1 VRILPTDRA
10 LSDYYDA
17 LKAAHAQGAE
27 HEGNVRNAFERLLE
41 TTARGNGW
49 TLVSEHSDTAL
60 TGRGIRYDGVLRD
73 EFRLPHGWWEAK
85 DSADDLA
92 GEIRRKI
99 ARGYTL
105 KNTIFEDTRA
115 AVLYQD
121 GREATRADLRQPDQ
135 LANLLS
141 LFYSHTIAPFDNFEE
156 AVHHFANEIP
166 HVAAELNQR
175 IQTAHAN
182 NKKFQKAFEVFYA
195 LCQSALNPN
204 LRREAVDEMLIQ
216 HMLTERLIVK
226 VFDVEYFTNSN
237 VIAHEIQK
245 VITALTSRHF
255 NYRDFLGAL
264 DRFYDAIETAA
275 DSLATFS
282 EKQAFLDNVYERFF
296 QGYAVKVADTHGI
309 VYTPQPI
316 VDFMCAAVEEVLR
329 DEFGLALG
337 DPGVNIIDPATG
349 TGNFIVNLLRRMP
362 PQNLKRAYQQQL
374 FANEVMLLPYYV
386 ASLNIEHAYLELT
399 GEYEPF
405 EGICFVDTL
414 DLAKDPHY
422 HQEAMSFMNVENAQR
437 VNRQKDAEM
446 MVIIGN
452 PPYNVGQLNENDNN
466 KNRKYDVIDRRVAQ
480 TYAKDS
486 RASNKNALYDAYVK
500 FFRWATDRLGDRDGI
515 VCYVTNN
522 SFVDQLAFDG
532 MRKNLLQDF
541 TRIYHLDL
549 HGNVR
554 QNPKLSG
561 TTHNVFGIQVGVG
574 ITVAIRSS
582 KHTERKLFYSRVPEF
597 WTKNQKLDYLAD
609 NVALE
614 GRKNS
619 LNTVHWQEVQPN
631 ESFDW
636 IVPDN
641 AEDFASFIPIASRE
655 TKSLKGLDAEAIFKI
670 YSMGLQSNRDMWVYD
685 FDVHTLS
692 SEMARF
698 IQFYNSEL
706 DRWKRAGKPAD
717 VDDFVSDD
725 DTKIKWSSSLKQS
738 LRSQQYVD
746 FSDVNIRSCLYRPF
760 TKQYLYYHPVVIHRP
775 GLWKNIFPTPHTEDE
790 NRVICCVSHSQ
801 IPFIAHIADSLAD
814 EGFGGRHTECLPF
827 YVYAED
833 GSDRQENITD
843 WALAQYQTHYADH
856 TIGKWDIFYYVYGL
870 LHHPGYR
877 TKYAGS
883 LKRELPRI
891 PFAPDFWAF
900 SESGFKLAELHLYY
914 DAAHIV
920 APYPLEYQWT
930 PDKRPDWRVEKMRL
944 SKDKMALTVNDTLT
958 LAGIPP
964 ETFDYRL
971 GNRSALEWVVD
982 QYRVKTDARS
992 NITSDPNRAD
1002 DEQAIVDLVRQ
1013 VVAVSVETVRL
1024 VAALPAFE

>member
-1 VRILPTDRA
+1 MRIQPTDRA
-10 LSDYYDA
+10 LTDYYDA
-17 LKAAHAQGAE
+17 LTAAQAQQAE

-41 TTARGNGW
+41 TTAKSSNW
-49 TLVSEHSDTAL
+49 TLVSEHSDHAA
-60 TGRGIRYDGVLRD
+60 GRGIRYDGVLRD
-73 EFRLPHGWWEAK
+73 EYRLPHGWWEAK

-92 GEIRRKI
+92 AEIRKKI
-99 ARGYTL
+99 DRGYSI
-105 KNTIFEDTRA
+105 KNTIFEDTRS

-121 GREATRADLRQPDQ
+121 GREASRADLRQPDQ

-156 AVHHFANEIP
+156 AVRHFAGEIP
-166 HVAAELNQR
+166 HIAAALNER

-182 NKKFQKAFEVFYA
+182 NKKFQKAFELFYE
-195 LCQSALNPN
+195 LCKSALNPH

-226 VFDVEYFTNSN
+226 VFDVEYFTDSN

-245 VITALTSRHF
+245 VITALTSKHF
-255 NYRDFLGAL
+255 NYREFLGAL

-275 DSLATFS
+275 DSLASFS

-362 PQNLKRAYQQQL
+362 PQNLKRAYREQL

-399 GEYEPF
+399 GEYEAF

-414 DLAKDPHY
+414 DLAEKKQLAFDFMT
-422 HQEAMSFMNVENAQR
+422 QENTER
-437 VNRQKDAEM
+437 VARQKATEM

-452 PPYNVGQLNENDNN
+452 PPYNMGQQNENDNN
-466 KNRKYDVIDRRVAQ
+466 QNRKYEVIDNRINK
-480 TYAKDS
+480 TYAK
-486 RASNKNALYDAYVK
+486 ASKATLNNKLYDAYVK
-500 FFRWATDRLGDRDGI
+500 FFRWAIDRLADRDGI
-515 VCYVTNN
+515 VCFVTNN
-522 SFVDQLAFDG
+522 SFVDQIAFDG
-532 MRKNLLQDF
+532 MRKHLLEDF

-574 ITVAIRSS
+574 ITVAMRSS
-582 KHTERKLFYSRVPEF
+582 RHAEHKLLYARVPEF
-597 WTKNQKLDYLAD
+597 WTKEEKLSYLAE
-609 NVALE
+609 NVELD
-614 GRKNS
+614 GKKNA
-619 LNTVHWQEVQPN
+619 LNTVAWQELAPN
-631 ESFDW
+631 SQHTWLIPEH
-636 IVPDN
+636 
-641 AEDFASFIPIASRE
+641 EDEFASFVSIGSKE
-655 TKSLKGLDAEAIFKI
+655 TKSAKGKEVAAIFKI
-670 YSMGLQSNRDMWVYD
+670 YSLGVASNRDSHVYA
-685 FDVHTLS
+685 FDRSRLDS
-692 SEMARF
+692 QARTF
-698 IQFYNSEL
+698 IEIYN
-706 DRWKRAGKPAD
+706 RTVD
-717 VDDFVSDD
+717 VYRRPNNKVAFEDLI
-725 DTKIKWSSSLKQS
+725 DTNDGRIKWTRQVKASLLRTQYS
-738 LRSQQYVD
+738 DYSENLLRSA
-746 FSDVNIRSCLYRPF
+746 LYRPF
-760 TKQYLYYHPVVIHRP
+760 TKNWLYFDDFWNEEQYQQPH
-775 GLWKNIFPTPHTEDE
+775 IFPAPLAELE
-790 NRVICCVSHSQ
+790 NRAIALTGYGSEKPFMVLITDRVADLHLVGPGAGSQ
-801 IPFIAHIADSLAD
+801 CF
-814 EGFGGRHTECLPF
+814 PF
-827 YVYAED
+827 YIYAED

-843 WALAQYQTHYADH
+843 WALAQYQTHYGDSG
-856 TIGKWDIFYYVYGL
+856 IGKWDIFYYVYGL

-877 TKYAGS
+877 AKYADS

-900 SESGFKLAELHLYY
+900 SQSGFQLAELHLYY

-920 APYPLEYQWT
+920 PPYPLEYVWAEG
-930 PDKRPDWRVEKMRL
+930 KRPSWQVEKMRL
-944 SKDKMALTVNDTLT
+944 SKDKTALVVNDTLT

-964 ETFDYRL
+964 EADGYRL

-992 NITSDPNRAD
+992 GIVSDPNRAD

-1013 VVAVSVETVRL
+1013 VVAVSVETVRI
-1024 VAALPAFE
+1024 VAALPQFE